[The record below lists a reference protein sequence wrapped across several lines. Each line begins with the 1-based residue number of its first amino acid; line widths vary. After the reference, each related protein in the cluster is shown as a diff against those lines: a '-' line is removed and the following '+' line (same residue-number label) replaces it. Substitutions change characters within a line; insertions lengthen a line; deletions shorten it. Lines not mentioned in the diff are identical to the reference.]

1 MIRKISAVLAACMVL
16 FLTVV
21 GNVSAAEPDGGG
33 AADIM
38 EQVKQQLSAVLE
50 EVDEETANE
59 VFSFLKEQVQEGNLS
74 TQEGIENAIKEGEG
88 KFGVAISREDAGELV
103 ATMEKLEDLG
113 FSAEYII
120 DKTQGL
126 YQEYGNDF
134 VEHVDEVVTGA
145 VKNAASN
152 AVSGFFTNLKNSVKS
167 FFSNLFS

>member
-1 MIRKISAVLAACMVL
+1 MIRKISAVLAVCMAL
-16 FLTVV
+16 FLAMP
-21 GNVSAAEPDGGG
+21 GNVSAAEADGGG

-38 EQVKQQLSAVLE
+38 EQVKRQLSAVFE

-59 VFSFLKEQVQEGNLS
+59 VFSFQVQEGNLS
-74 TQEGIENAIKEGEG
+74 TREGIENAIKEGEG
-88 KFGVAISREDAGELV
+88 KFGVTISKEDAGELV
-103 ATMEKLEDLG
+103 ATMEKLENLG

-152 AVSGFFTNLKNSVKS
+152 AVSGFFTNLKNSVKN

>member
-1 MIRKISAVLAACMVL
+1 MIRKISAVLAVCMAL
-16 FLTVV
+16 FLAMP
-21 GNVSAAEPDGGG
+21 GNVSAAEADGGG

-38 EQVKQQLSAVLE
+38 EQVKRQLSAVL
-50 EVDEETANE
+50 EETANE

-74 TQEGIENAIKEGEG
+74 TREGIENAIKEGEG
-88 KFGVAISREDAGELV
+88 KFGVTISKEDAGELV

-152 AVSGFFTNLKNSVKS
+152 AVSGFFTNLKNSVKN

>member
-1 MIRKISAVLAACMVL
+1 MLKKFSALLAVCMAL
-16 FLTVV
+16 FLAVP
-21 GNVSAAEPDGGG
+21 GNVSAAEADGGG

-38 EQVKQQLSAVLE
+38 EQVKRQLSAVFE

-74 TQEGIENAIKEGEG
+74 TQEGIQNAIEEGEG
-88 KFGVAISREDAGELV
+88 KFGVTISKEEAGELV
-103 ATMEKLEDLG
+103 AAMEKLEDLG
-113 FSAEYII
+113 FSPEYII

-126 YQEYGNDF
+126 YQEYGNGF

-152 AVSGFFTNLKNSVKS
+152 AVSSFFTNLKNSVKN

>member
-38 EQVKQQLSAVLE
+38 EQVKRQLSAVLE

-74 TQEGIENAIKEGEG
+74 TQEGIENARRKVWRCHQQGGCRGTGCHHG
-88 KFGVAISREDAGELV
+88 KAGGFGIFRGIH
-103 ATMEKLEDLG
+103 
-113 FSAEYII
+113 YR
-120 DKTQGL
+120 
-126 YQEYGNDF
+126 
-134 VEHVDEVVTGA
+134 
-145 VKNAASN
+145 
-152 AVSGFFTNLKNSVKS
+152 
-167 FFSNLFS
+167 